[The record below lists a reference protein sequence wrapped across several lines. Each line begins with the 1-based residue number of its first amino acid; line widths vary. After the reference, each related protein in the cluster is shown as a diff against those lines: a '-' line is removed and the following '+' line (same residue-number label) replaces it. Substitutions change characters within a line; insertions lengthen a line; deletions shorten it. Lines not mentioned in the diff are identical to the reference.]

1 VAGAQHHNSIEF
13 EEDVGGRLMDGSDDG
28 PSCRRQLFQRENE
41 RVGRG
46 TVQAACRFIQKE
58 YRRFC
63 YKLNPDWL
71 KKK

>member
-1 VAGAQHHNSIEF
+1 
-13 EEDVGGRLMDGSDDG
+13 MDGSDDG

-71 KKK
+71 KKKWIQSKKNLFGGGEER